1 MTYIKPWVSDQA
13 FLPADECL
21 VLDVRQ
27 VVDISLQFK
36 MSRILFHLVAL
47 VDAKQRSSWRLTE
60 GHAVVR
66 GECLSGIWLSSNSCI
81 LLSKCLMLY
90 WDTDPTASWWLELA
104 SDSFVLVLNEAWD
117 QS

>member
-27 VVDISLQFK
+27 VVDVSPQFK
-36 MSRILFHLVAL
+36 MNRILFHLVAL
-47 VDAKQRSSWRLTE
+47 VDAKQRTSWRLTE

-66 GECLSGIWLSSNSCI
+66 GQYLSGIWLWSNSCI
-81 LLSKCLMLY
+81 LLYSILRNRSYC
-90 WDTDPTASWWLELA
+90 
-104 SDSFVLVLNEAWD
+104 
-117 QS
+117 